1 MSHASQK
8 TYRSLIWSFPQNLT
22 RPTFLA
28 QCVLGPGRML
38 PICSWSEGIRVVMFF
53 SKRSGLGGVCPSMVE
68 ETEGLLARVSVTKS
82 YVFQDFSILKSL
94 NNTWLATKS
103 KPNHQFE
110 VLNLQTVGFFCEF
123 LYNFSLAQ
131 GSQVDGAI
139 YVVFQGSVGF
149 YRAAPGL
156 MWREDEGRLSK
167 WWLYDPQ
174 RATKLCETVGSW
186 ITWDA
191 IEWYLAEIF
200 G

>member
-1 MSHASQK
+1 MIGHQIQTK
-8 TYRSLIWSFPQNLT
+8 PPIW
-22 RPTFLA
+22 
-28 QCVLGPGRML
+28 
-38 PICSWSEGIRVVMFF
+38 GIE
-53 SKRSGLGGVCPSMVE
+53 SSDCW
-68 ETEGLLARVSVTKS
+68 
-82 YVFQDFSILKSL
+82 I
-94 NNTWLATKS
+94 
-103 KPNHQFE
+103 
-110 VLNLQTVGFFCEF
+110 FCEF

-156 MWREDEGRLSK
+156 MWREDEGGLSK